1 MDRNYI
7 NLVMLI
13 HVFMNV
19 MKIKFGI
26 MLKINKY
33 VPNNVV
39 ILVIMVM
46 KWKRNNVCS
55 KVNANKRI
63 IE

>member
-26 MLKINKY
+26 MLKMKKY
-33 VPNNVV
+33 VLNNVV

-46 KWKRNNVCS
+46 K
-55 KVNANKRI
+55 
-63 IE
+63 

>member
-1 MDRNYI
+1 MDSNYI

-19 MKIKFGI
+19 IKTKFGI
-26 MLKINKY
+26 TLKMKEFAL
-33 VPNNVV
+33 NNVV
-39 ILVIMVM
+39 ILIIMVM
-46 KWKRNNVCS
+46 KLKRSNVYS
-55 KVNANKRI
+55 KVNVNKKI